1 MVGYLFSFLGGQKG
15 QNALKF
21 KTATNLIFCST
32 TSLIQQLDRY
42 IAQWH
47 CSAPACLSFSHPYAC
62 FLFRMPGVLSSDLD
76 QAIQNVVG
84 RLHGI
89 DKLYPTQVQLLDNL
103 VNKDNVFFT
112 SATNSGKGN
121 YL

>member
-1 MVGYLFSFLGGQKG
+1 
-15 QNALKF
+15 
-21 KTATNLIFCST
+21 
-32 TSLIQQLDRY
+32 
-42 IAQWH
+42 
-47 CSAPACLSFSHPYAC
+47 
-62 FLFRMPGVLSSDLD
+62 MPGVLSSDLD
-76 QAIQNVVG
+76 QAVQNVVG

-121 YL
+121 YLKYDTTSRLLTFALS